1 MVVGLYMTFFGAY
14 FNFVIIFIVGIIAW
28 LIIGMIIVFT
38 VFSSF
43 TNGATDV
50 EMAIVIGVSGFLGI
64 IWGILMYKF
73 ERIFQITLG
82 N

>member
-1 MVVGLYMTFFGAY
+1 
-14 FNFVIIFIVGIIAW
+14 
-28 LIIGMIIVFT
+28 MIIVFT